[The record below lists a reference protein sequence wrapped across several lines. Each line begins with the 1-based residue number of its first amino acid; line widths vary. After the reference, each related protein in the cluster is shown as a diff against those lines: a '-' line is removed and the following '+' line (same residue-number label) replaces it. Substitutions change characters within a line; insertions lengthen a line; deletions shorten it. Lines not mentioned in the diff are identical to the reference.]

1 MHILMQVPSN
11 IGYYCNSLLL
21 DDVSSSVTCL
31 SFSSIRNFDVFDQSI
46 GTVACFAINLYMSI
60 WARCM
65 LSFIL
70 VMFYASVFLLKK
82 DL

>member
-11 IGYYCNSLLL
+11 IGYYSNSLLL

-31 SFSSIRNFDVFDQSI
+31 SFSSIRNIEVFHQSI
-46 GTVACFAINLYMSI
+46 GTVACFAINVYMSI
-60 WARCM
+60 WARCL

-70 VMFYASVFLLKK
+70 VLFYASMSL
-82 DL
+82 